1 MNDLEQKQQLVQAC
15 QILNEFGIF
24 DEQGHLSARTEPGAD
39 EVYIN
44 EFTSPATASIQ
55 EFVKFDLN
63 DDEYPES
70 APAETTIHGQIFRNR
85 DDVNVICHNHS
96 PYAIAV
102 ASVGLE
108 MRPVHH
114 VGAVQVD
121 PVRVYED
128 YDVEGGML
136 ITTDEEGQDIA
147 DALGDD
153 RALMLRGHGAILVGE
168 TVTEAVMASLKLEYN
183 SRMLYRQAQIGE
195 PWYLPQEQ
203 LEASE
208 EFMYTPAGL
217 EKSIDYYLTETLK

>member
-1 MNDLEQKQQLVQAC
+1 MQDLERKQQLVQAC
-15 QILNEFGIF
+15 RYLTSFGIY
-24 DEQGHLSARTEPGAD
+24 DEQGHFSARVEDGSD
-39 EVYIN
+39 DIYIN
-44 EFTSPATASIQ
+44 EFTSPTTVSLQ
-55 EFVKFDLN
+55 DFVKFNLGDK
-63 DDEYPES
+63 EYPES
-70 APAETTIHGQIFRNR
+70 APAETTIHAQILRNR
-85 DDVNVICHNHS
+85 PDVNAVCHNHS

-153 RALMLRGHGAILVGE
+153 RALMLRGHGAITTGK
-168 TVTEAVMASLKLEYN
+168 TITEAALAALKLEYN
-183 SRMLYRQAQIGE
+183 SQMLHRQAMIGE

-203 LEASE
+203 LEESE
-208 EFMYTPAGL
+208 EFMYTEAGM
-217 EKSIDYYLTETLK
+217 EKSLDHYLTNME